1 MTPPE
6 KVKAFLAK
14 GVQNMPTSK
23 KLWQQAALKESDPKL
38 RAKIY
43 RRALEQLPREVDLW
57 KNCVELEQPEEAKM
71 LLAKAVQCV
80 PHSVDLWLALA
91 KLETYKSA

>member
-1 MTPPE
+1 M
-6 KVKAFLAK
+6 
-14 GVQNMPTSK
+14 
-23 KLWQQAALKESDPKL
+23 KESNLAL

-57 KNCVELEQPEEAKM
+57 KACVQLEQPEEAKQ

-80 PHSVDLWLALA
+80 PHSSDLWLALA
-91 KLETYKSA
+91 KLEAYKQA